1 MKKFL
6 SLFLTSLAILLTVT
20 GCGNAAAD
28 STGRSLSPT
37 GLEQS
42 ISENPPQITSQS
54 SSQSGSQSSSKASS
68 QKSSQESPSQASSQK
83 QSQKSSSQV
92 SSKKSTVPDEHGTYD
107 SAQDVADYLLY
118 YHKLPENYMTKSE
131 ARKKGWESGA
141 LNRVIPGKCIGGD
154 EYLNLEGRLPKNATY
169 HECDIDTINKAK
181 RGSKRLVWSD
191 DFKIYYTKDHYE
203 TFEYVGG

>member
-54 SSQSGSQSSSKASS
+54 SSKASS
-68 QKSSQESPSQASSQK
+68 QKSSPSPSQASSQK

-92 SSKKSTVPDEHGTYD
+92 SSKKSTAPDEHGTYD

-154 EYLNLEGRLPKNATY
+154 EYLNLEGKLPKNATY
-169 HECDIDTINKAK
+169 RECDIDTINKAK

-203 TFEYVGG
+203 TFEYIGG

>member
-54 SSQSGSQSSSKASS
+54 SSKASS
-68 QKSSQESPSQASSQK
+68 QKSSPTPSQASSQK

-92 SSKKSTVPDEHGTYD
+92 SSKKSTAPDEHGTYD

-154 EYLNLEGRLPKNATY
+154 EYLNLEGKLPKNATY

-203 TFEYVGG
+203 TFEYIGG

>member
-54 SSQSGSQSSSKASS
+54 SSKASS
-68 QKSSQESPSQASSQK
+68 QKSSPSPSQASSQK

-92 SSKKSTVPDEHGTYD
+92 SSKKSTAPDEHGTYD

-154 EYLNLEGRLPKNATY
+154 EYLNLEGKLPKNATY
-169 HECDIDTINKAK
+169 RECDIDTINKAK

>member
-54 SSQSGSQSSSKASS
+54 SSKASS
-68 QKSSQESPSQASSQK
+68 QKSSPSPSQASSQK

-92 SSKKSTVPDEHGTYD
+92 SSKKSTAPDEHGTYD

-154 EYLNLEGRLPKNATY
+154 EYLNLEGKLPKNATY

>member
-6 SLFLTSLAILLTVT
+6 SIFLASLAILLTVS

-28 STGRSLSPT
+28 STGKALSPT

-54 SSQSGSQSSSKASS
+54 SSQSISQSSSKASS
-68 QKSSQESPSQASSQK
+68 QES
-83 QSQKSSSQV
+83 SQKSSSQAQ
-92 SSKKSTVPDEHGTYD
+92 SEKPAALDEHGTYD

-154 EYLNLEGRLPKNATY
+154 EYLNLEGNLPKNRIY

-203 TFEYVGG
+203 TFELIRGEE

>member
-54 SSQSGSQSSSKASS
+54 SSKASS
-68 QKSSQESPSQASSQK
+68 QKSSPSPSQASSQK

-92 SSKKSTVPDEHGTYD
+92 SSKKSTAPDEHGTYD

-154 EYLNLEGRLPKNATY
+154 EYLNLEGKLPKNATY

-203 TFEYVGG
+203 TFEYIGG